1 MAAATVSPAR
11 PAGLTVYYDEA
22 CALCRRCRTW
32 LEAQSAHVPLR
43 FVETE
48 ADEAERLLPQL
59 PWLGT
64 ELVVVSD
71 TGAAWVGPAAFI
83 VCLWATERYR
93 PWAWRLS
100 HPLAAPTAEG
110 FFHLVSAQRDRI
122 GRRLDPPACT
132 GDACTHRL
140 PHPPGAPT

>member
-11 PAGLTVYYDEA
+11 PAGLTVYYDET